1 MAKRFEERGGG
12 SAVVGWM
19 HEPEQRN
26 GDAIALTHGAGAN
39 CESKLLVAMAHA
51 FEDAGF
57 VVLRFDLPFRQER
70 LHGPPRFG
78 SAERDRGRIRRAIEV
93 MKEKVRGRVF
103 VGGHSYGGRQA
114 SMLIAEEPE
123 LAEGLLLLSYPLH
136 PPRKPEELRTAH
148 FPKLERAAF
157 FVHGTRDPFASTAE
171 MREAMEL
178 IRAPHELMEV
188 EGAGHDLAGRGEAG
202 ELAGRIVEGFR
213 AFVGGP

>member
-1 MAKRFEERGGG
+1 MARRFEERRGAI
-12 SAVVGWM
+12 AVRGWM
-19 HEPEQRN
+19 HEPERGN

-39 CESKLLVAMAHA
+39 CESKLLVAVAHA

-78 SAERDRGRIRRAIEV
+78 SAERDREGIRGAIEA

-103 VGGHSYGGRQA
+103 VGGHSYGGRQT

-136 PPRKPEELRTAH
+136 PPRKPEELRTAY
-148 FPKLERAAF
+148 FAKLERPTF
-157 FVHGTRDPFASTAE
+157 FVHGTRDPFGSSAE
-171 MREAMEL
+171 MKSGLEL

-188 EGAGHDLAGRGEAG
+188 EGAGHDLAGKSGAG

-213 AFVGGP
+213 AFVGG

>member
-1 MAKRFEERGGG
+1 MARRFEERGGG
-12 SAVVGWM
+12 TAVRGWM
-19 HEPEQRN
+19 HEPERGN
-26 GDAIALTHGAGAN
+26 GDGIALTHGAGAN

-70 LHGPPRFG
+70 PHGPPRFG
-78 SAERDRGRIRRAIEV
+78 SAERDREGIRRAIEV
-93 MKEKVRGRVF
+93 MREKVRGRVF

-114 SMLIAEEPE
+114 SMLIVEEPE

-148 FPKLERAAF
+148 FVKLARPAF

-171 MREAMEL
+171 MKEAMGL
-178 IRAPHELMEV
+178 IRAPHELMEM
-188 EGAGHDLAGRGEAG
+188 EGAGHDLVGRGEAG
-202 ELAGRIVEGFR
+202 ELAERIVEGFR
-213 AFVGGP
+213 AFVGGR